1 MPHLVTPTLATK
13 RILVVDD
20 DPSLRD
26 VIRRGIE
33 DRGWICDEA
42 FNGVDSISRARINP
56 PDLIILDLAM
66 PVMNG
71 YEASLTLRREFPN
84 VLIVFLSMYADVVG
98 RTSARVLDVH
108 AIAAKSDGVMSLM
121 RRVEKLLA
129 TRASSN

>member
-1 MPHLVTPTLATK
+1 MPQPIAPILGTK
-13 RILVVDD
+13 RILIVDD
-20 DPSLRD
+20 DFNLRD
-26 VIRRGIE
+26 VMRRAMQ

-42 FNGVDSISRARINP
+42 YNGVDSISRARANP
-56 PDLIILDLAM
+56 PDLIVLDLAM

-84 VLIVFLSMYADVVG
+84 VPIVFLSMYADVVG

-129 TRASSN
+129 SC